1 MKPKLRGWL
10 HAATSPLAL
19 AAGIV
24 LIALAPTGPAIPEE
38 WTCAPVAASRILA
51 LPLKGAAA
59 MRAPSGLTAIA

>member
-24 LIALAPTGPAIPEE
+24 LIALAPTGPA
-38 WTCAPVAASRILA
+38 AAAAGPSLA
-51 LPLKGAAA
+51 LIAL
-59 MRAPSGLTAIA
+59 AILQSCSNSVVGVPI